1 MAKYCKNC
9 GEELEEEAVFCA
21 NCGIKV
27 NENES
32 KTESSTINNIN
43 KSFSKLN
50 DSIDNV
56 SNDFSDSFSDLFDI
70 YKINMMD
77 EEVVIKH
84 SKIHPG
90 CLYAPLL
97 FVAISFILMIISFLL
112 LTPIF
117 VLALVWLVI
126 RFISY
131 NSNDL
136 ILTNKRVFGK
146 TGLISTT
153 QMQSPLNMI
162 NSVAFNNGIL
172 GKLLGYG
179 TVNIA
184 TASTLYKFRYIT
196 DGQTLYSDIFNQLE
210 RSKKEKLQ
218 DQAEAIA
225 EAIAEKN
232 LVL

>member
-1 MAKYCKNC
+1 MAKYCRKC
-9 GEELEEEAVFCA
+9 GEELEEDAVFCV
-21 NCGIKV
+21 NCGTKIDG
-27 NENES
+27 
-32 KTESSTINNIN
+32 TESNTNSSTTENIN

-50 DSIDNV
+50 DSIDKF

-70 YKINMMD
+70 YKINMIDD
-77 EEVVIKH
+77 EIVIKR

-90 CLYAPLL
+90 SLYFPIF
-97 FVAISFILMIISFLL
+97 FVIITFILMILSVFLM
-112 LTPIF
+112 TPLFIIA
-117 VLALVWLVI
+117 VIWLII

-131 NSNDL
+131 SSTDL

-162 NSVAFNNGIL
+162 NSVSFNNGII

-179 TVNIA
+179 TVQIV

-196 DGQTLYSDIFNQLE
+196 NGQTLYSDIFNQLE
-210 RSKKEKLQ
+210 RTKKETLQ
-218 DQAEAIA
+218 EQAEAIA
-225 EAIAEKN
+225 KAIANNK
-232 LVL
+232 

>member
-1 MAKYCKNC
+1 MVKYCKNC
-9 GEELEEEAVFCA
+9 GEELEADSDFCTK
-21 NCGIKV
+21 CGTKI
-27 NENES
+27 NES
-32 KTESSTINNIN
+32 GSSTADNIN
-43 KSFSKLN
+43 KSFSKIN
-50 DSIDNV
+50 DSIDKI
-56 SNDFSDSFSDLFDI
+56 SNDFSDSVSELFDI

-77 EEVVIKH
+77 DEVVIKH

-90 CLYAPLL
+90 CLYIPGF
-97 FVAISFILMIISFLL
+97 FVAITFILMILSFFMLAPLFIIALIWLL
-112 LTPIF
+112 
-117 VLALVWLVI
+117 I

-131 NSNDL
+131 SSNDL

-162 NSVAFNNGIL
+162 NSVAFNNGIF

-179 TVNIA
+179 TVQIV

-210 RSKKEKLQ
+210 RTKKERLQ
-218 DQAEAIA
+218 EHAEAIA
-225 EAIAEKN
+225 KAIAESEKQS
-232 LVL
+232 